1 MPGAFLNR
9 YLSIAGDHGTRGLP
23 PDALADSRGPAWE
36 NEAVYLETRLPLGLT
51 LWQSQGDFDSTVPAD
66 GCTDL
71 IVRDGQLVVAGPSTR
86 WIATKSDGDSGSVGL
101 RLPPGFAGTVL
112 GTNARELVDRAV
124 AIEDAL
130 PRDAAA
136 GLRAAMLS
144 VARSPGLVEA
154 ISARVFDRMAP
165 SRPRLNFI
173 RHAAGRAA
181 SVGAVADEL
190 GESERTLRRRM
201 LSDFGYG
208 YATLVR
214 IQRAAKARQL
224 LGRGAKSSEAAAA
237 AGFADQA
244 HLTREF
250 RRLVGVTPA
259 QFTESSA

>member
-1 MPGAFLNR
+1 MP
-9 YLSIAGDHGTRGLP
+9 LSVHTGDHGTRGLP
-23 PDALADSRGPAWE
+23 PDALTEGRSPSWE
-36 NEAVYLETRLPLGLT
+36 NQVVYVETRLPLGLT
-51 LWQSQGDFDSTVPAD
+51 LWQSRNDVDSTIPAD

-71 IVRDGQLVVAGPSTR
+71 ILRNDHLFVAGPSTR
-86 WIATKSDGDSGSVGL
+86 WIATNSDGDSGSVGL
-101 RLPPGFAGTVL
+101 RLPPGFAGAVL
-112 GTNARELVDRAV
+112 GTSAVELVDRAA

-130 PRDAAA
+130 PHDAAA
-136 GLRAAMLS
+136 GLRSAMLS
-144 VARSPGLVEA
+144 VARSPGQVDA
-154 ISARVFDRMAP
+154 ISAHVLDRMAP

-181 SVGAVADEL
+181 SVGAVAAEL

-214 IQRAAKARQL
+214 IRRAAQARQFL
-224 LGRGAKSSEAAAA
+224 EQGTTSSEAAAA

-250 RRLVGVTPA
+250 RRLVGLTPA
-259 QFTESSA
+259 QFSKSSA

>member
-1 MPGAFLNR
+1 M
-9 YLSIAGDHGTRGLP
+9 Y
-23 PDALADSRGPAWE
+23 
-36 NEAVYLETRLPLGLT
+36 VETRLPLGLT
-51 LWQSQGDFDSTVPAD
+51 LWQSRNDVDSTIPAD

-71 IVRDGQLVVAGPSTR
+71 ILRNDHLFVAGPSTR
-86 WIATKSDGDSGSVGL
+86 WIATNSDGDSGSVGL
-101 RLPPGFAGTVL
+101 RLPPGFAGAVL
-112 GTNARELVDRAV
+112 GTSAVELVDRAA

-130 PRDAAA
+130 PHDAAA
-136 GLRAAMLS
+136 GLRSAMLS
-144 VARSPGLVEA
+144 VARSPGQVDA
-154 ISARVFDRMAP
+154 ISAHVLDRMAP

-181 SVGAVADEL
+181 SVGAVAAEL

-214 IQRAAKARQL
+214 IRRAAQARQFL
-224 LGRGAKSSEAAAA
+224 EQGTTSSEAAAA

-250 RRLVGVTPA
+250 RRLVGLTPA
-259 QFTESSA
+259 QFSKSSA